1 MDRYNKENDL
11 NTSNIS
17 GNNDTSSTFNDTN
30 VLHSE
35 SYLTHNG
42 SRKRLTSSN
51 NENNTFIKG
60 KMIKKLSLFGNNN
73 ENDKKENQE

>member
-42 SRKRLTSSN
+42 SRKRLASN

>member
-1 MDRYNKENDL
+1 MDRFNKENEL

-17 GNNDTSSTFNDTN
+17 GNNETGSTFNETN

-42 SRKRLTSSN
+42 SRKRIGSN

-73 ENDKKENQE
+73 NENDKKENQE